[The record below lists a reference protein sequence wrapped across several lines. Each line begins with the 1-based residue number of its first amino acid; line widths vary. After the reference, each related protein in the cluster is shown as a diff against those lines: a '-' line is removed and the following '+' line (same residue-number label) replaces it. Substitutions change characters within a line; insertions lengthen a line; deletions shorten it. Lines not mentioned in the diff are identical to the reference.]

1 MDDELARIEVRL
13 WALETLVAFQFA
25 AQHLQTSDPT
35 AAIKRLQTL
44 LIERAHEPSFNAA
57 DAAHLKAASAELEK
71 SVERILALQEQLP
84 RRLVD

>member
-1 MDDELARIEVRL
+1 MDEELSQIEVRL

-25 AQHLQTSDPT
+25 AQHLQSSDPA

-44 LIERAHEPSFNAA
+44 LIERAHESSFNAA
-57 DAAHLKAASAELEK
+57 DADHLKAASAELEK
-71 SVERILALQEQLP
+71 SVERILAIQEQLP